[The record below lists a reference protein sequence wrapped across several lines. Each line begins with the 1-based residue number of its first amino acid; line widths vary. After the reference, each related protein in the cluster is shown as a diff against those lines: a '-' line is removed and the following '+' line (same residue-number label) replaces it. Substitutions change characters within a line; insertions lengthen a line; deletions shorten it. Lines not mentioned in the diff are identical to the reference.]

1 MGNERNDEQPDFGRD
16 YFIGMRFNN
25 CRRRHRGGRSD
36 LERTPHAGLIM
47 RLRYVLG
54 AVLISG
60 IALLDLFIKRVVADS
75 FKLGES
81 IEVIP
86 GFFSLTYILN
96 PGAAFGLFSS
106 LDSSIRIPLLLTFS
120 ILALG
125 FIAYLYLGPL
135 GRRKLPA
142 VGLPLIAGGAI
153 ANLYERMTAGAVVD
167 YLDFYVKGY
176 HWPAFNVADA
186 SITVGVAL
194 FLIDSLIDSAAA
206 TKAPVGIADKGAL
219 KKSNERR

>member
-1 MGNERNDEQPDFGRD
+1 MGNTRNDEQPDFGRD
-16 YFIGMRFNN
+16 YFIGRRFNN

-47 RLRYVLG
+47 RLRSVLG
-54 AVLISG
+54 AILISG

-96 PGAAFGLFSS
+96 PGVAFGLFSS
-106 LDSSIRIPLLLTFS
+106 LDSSIRIPLLLGFS

-135 GRRKLPA
+135 GSRQLPA

-153 ANLYERMTAGAVVD
+153 ANLYERMMAGAVVD
-167 YLDFYVKGY
+167 YLDFYIKTH

-186 SITVGVAL
+186 SISVGVAL
-194 FLIDSLIDSAAA
+194 LLLDSFFDVASLDTAA
-206 TKAPVGIADKGAL
+206 VRMADKDFRD
-219 KKSNERR
+219 KPN

>member
-1 MGNERNDEQPDFGRD
+1 MLTG
-16 YFIGMRFNN
+16 
-25 CRRRHRGGRSD
+25 
-36 LERTPHAGLIM
+36 
-47 RLRYVLG
+47 
-54 AVLISG
+54 G
-60 IALLDLFIKRVVADS
+60 IALLDLSVKQVIAAS
-75 FKLGES
+75 FTYGES
-81 IEVIP
+81 MVVIP

-106 LDSSIRIPLLLTFS
+106 WNSSIRIPLLLSFS

-125 FIAYLYLGPL
+125 FITYLYLGRL

-153 ANLYERMTAGAVVD
+153 ANLYERVTAGAVVD
-167 YLDFYVKGY
+167 YLDFYIKSY

-194 FLIDSLIDSAAA
+194 IILDSLFEDAS
-206 TKAPVGIADKGAL
+206 TKTADARAADKGSSEKPNQRL
-219 KKSNERR
+219 